1 MTVSRRTV
9 AVLLRRLTAAMR
21 REGKKNVKG
30 FNTRCQPALVRSR
43 AARSMWSVP
52 HPVQRAGASG
62 RTVTAA
68 HRMRSRRATSA
79 HQRHGARGRTSSAA
93 RHVSGCRWA
102 PVRRVWFT
110 APHTGRCT
118 KPLPRQPPSAPG
130 LCRRAASRTLPSS
143 AMSGRD
149 ARRGPPGRCLR
160 TALPRRAEGTG
171 QKRTEHGPLEG
182 ALAAR
187 GETGAGVSRETHV
200 LHHES
205 AEERPETE

>member
-1 MTVSRRTV
+1 MSVCFPRASGLYVRR
-9 AVLLRRLTAAMR
+9 
-21 REGKKNVKG
+21 G
-30 FNTRCQPALVRSR
+30 RCPTRSR
-43 AARSMWSVP
+43 EPAPQGEQLRPRTGCGVEERRPLTRDMAPEAARRRR
-52 HPVQRAGASG
+52 PV
-62 RTVTAA
+62 
-68 HRMRSRRATSA
+68 M
-79 HQRHGARGRTSSAA
+79 
-93 RHVSGCRWA
+93 CRDVGG
-102 PVRRVWFT
+102 PVRRVWFMS
-110 APHTGRCT
+110 PHTGRCT

-171 QKRTEHGPLEG
+171 QKRAEHGPLEG

-187 GETGAGVSRETHV
+187 GETGAGVSRETYV

>member
-1 MTVSRRTV
+1 
-9 AVLLRRLTAAMR
+9 MR

-43 AARSMWSVP
+43 AARSTWSVP

-68 HRMRSRRATSA
+68 HRMRSRRATSV
-79 HQRHGARGRTSSAA
+79 HQRHGAEAA
-93 RHVSGCRWA
+93 RRRRPVMCRDVGG
-102 PVRRVWFT
+102 PVRRVWFMS
-110 APHTGRCT
+110 PHTGRCT

-160 TALPRRAEGTG
+160 TALPRQAEGTG

>member
-1 MTVSRRTV
+1 MSACFPRALGLYVRRGRCPV
-9 AVLLRRLTAAMR
+9 QP
-21 REGKKNVKG
+21 RELPPQGERPRPR
-30 FNTRCQPALVRSR
+30 TRCGVEE
-43 AARSMWSVP
+43 
-52 HPVQRAGASG
+52 
-62 RTVTAA
+62 
-68 HRMRSRRATSA
+68 RRPLTRDMA
-79 HQRHGARGRTSSAA
+79 ARGRTSSAA
-93 RHVSGCRWA
+93 CDVSGCRW

-110 APHTGRCT
+110 SLHTGRCT
-118 KPLPRQPPSAPG
+118 SPLPRRPPSAPG

-160 TALPRRAEGTG
+160 TALPRQAEGTG

>member
-1 MTVSRRTV
+1 
-9 AVLLRRLTAAMR
+9 MR

-110 APHTGRCT
+110 SPHTGRCT
-118 KPLPRQPPSAPG
+118 KPLPRRPPSAPG
-130 LCRRAASRTLPSS
+130 LCWRAASRTLPSS
-143 AMSGRD
+143 AMSGRGM
-149 ARRGPPGRCLR
+149 RRGPTWSMYPDGASEAGRRNRSEARRLWIARRR
-160 TALPRRAEGTG
+160 TSRHGVRQAQAFHVKHTSCTTSLQKSVPR
-171 QKRTEHGPLEG
+171 P
-182 ALAAR
+182 
-187 GETGAGVSRETHV
+187 SRNQGWTSG
-200 LHHES
+200 L
-205 AEERPETE
+205 

>member
-43 AARSMWSVP
+43 AARSTWSVP

-68 HRMRSRRATSA
+68 HRMRSRRATSV

-93 RHVSGCRWA
+93 CDVSGCRWA
-102 PVRRVWFT
+102 GATSMVHVAAYREVHQTPS
-110 APHTGRCT
+110 
-118 KPLPRQPPSAPG
+118 PP
-130 LCRRAASRTLPSS
+130 AAVGSRTLPASRVPHPPLKRDVWEGRASWPAWPMSPDS
-143 AMSGRD
+143 ASEAGRRNRPEAHRTRA
-149 ARRGPPGRCLR
+149 ARRR
-160 TALPRRAEGTG
+160 TSRTG
-171 QKRTEHGPLEG
+171 
-182 ALAAR
+182 
-187 GETGAGVSRETHV
+187 
-200 LHHES
+200 
-205 AEERPETE
+205 

>member
-1 MTVSRRTV
+1 
-9 AVLLRRLTAAMR
+9 MR

-110 APHTGRCT
+110 SPHTGRCT

-130 LCRRAASRTLPSS
+130 LCGRAAPRTLPSS
-143 AMSGRD
+143 AMSGSHVRCGLTWPMSPD
-149 ARRGPPGRCLR
+149 GASEADRRNRPEAHRTRAARRR
-160 TALPRRAEGTG
+160 TSR
-171 QKRTEHGPLEG
+171 HGVRQ
-182 ALAAR
+182 AQAF
-187 GETGAGVSRETHV
+187 HV
-200 LHHES
+200 KHTSCTPSL
-205 AEERPETE
+205 

>member
-1 MTVSRRTV
+1 MSVCFPRASGLYVRRGRCPTRSR
-9 AVLLRRLTAAMR
+9 
-21 REGKKNVKG
+21 E
-30 FNTRCQPALVRSR
+30 PALQSERL
-43 AARSMWSVP
+43 WP
-52 HPVQRAGASG
+52 
-62 RTVTAA
+62 RTGCGVEE
-68 HRMRSRRATSA
+68 RRPLTRDMA
-79 HQRHGARGRTSSAA
+79 ARGRTSSAA

-102 PVRRVWFT
+102 PVRRVWFMS
-110 APHTGRCT
+110 PHTGRCT

-160 TALPRRAEGTG
+160 TALPRQAEGTG